1 MFKLNVVDGDI
12 SKQSKYIS
20 GLNKMILKPDY
31 LKNVNKKCVK
41 IFIFAVYYENEIKE
55 TLRQK
60 YKIKQKKYFYINY
73 FLDANKITNQ
83 KLQRERL
90 CKIQVPRQTNLINFK
105 NEFAQ
110 QILVSIK
117 IK

>member
-60 YKIKQKKYFYINY
+60 YKIKQKNIFTLTT
-73 FLDANKITNQ
+73 F
-83 KLQRERL
+83 
-90 CKIQVPRQTNLINFK
+90 
-105 NEFAQ
+105 
-110 QILVSIK
+110 
-117 IK
+117 